1 MIRIVGYE
9 VKEAMGEAVKKIS
22 LEDIGERIAK
32 LKELTETSLSQ
43 IEDLAK
49 KKPVETMAMSFAI
62 GIVLGL
68 ILGAAIA
75 KR

>member
-1 MIRIVGYE
+1 
-9 VKEAMGEAVKKIS
+9 MGEAVKKIS

>member
-1 MIRIVGYE
+1 VS
-9 VKEAMGEAVKKIS
+9 EAAKKIS
-22 LEDIGERIAK
+22 LEDIGERITK
-32 LKELTETSLSQ
+32 LRELTETSLSQ